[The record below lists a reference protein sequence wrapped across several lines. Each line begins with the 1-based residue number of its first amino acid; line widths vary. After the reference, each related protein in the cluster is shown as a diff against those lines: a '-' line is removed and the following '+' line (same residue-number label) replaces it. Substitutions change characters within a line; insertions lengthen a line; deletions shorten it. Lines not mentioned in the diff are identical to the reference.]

1 MASLVEISFPNV
13 VRDVAAALRPST
25 PDFSPA
31 EEWQLEAQTFYNG
44 KARAFIEAH
53 RSYSAFGAVRGLPL
67 RVAFFVQMRSPYGA
81 FARQNRKLLTGL
93 GFAYRVNDLEILHR
107 TVTKLRRQVL
117 LGRTT
122 PEALRESMVS
132 IGRTAGHD
140 LMRWL
145 HGQGF
150 NGMPD

>member
-53 RSYSAFGAVRGLPL
+53 RSYSSFGAVRGLPL
-67 RVAFFVQMRSPYGA
+67 RVAFFFQMRSPYGA

-150 NGMPD
+150 NGARD

>member
-13 VRDVAAALRPST
+13 VRDVAAVLRPS
-25 PDFSPA
+25 DRSDSPA
-31 EEWQLEAQTFYNG
+31 ETWQLEAQTFYNG

-53 RSYSAFGAVRGLPL
+53 RSYSSFGAVRGLPL

-122 PEALRESMVS
+122 PEALRESMKS
-132 IGRTAGHD
+132 IGRSSGDD

>member
-31 EEWQLEAQTFYNG
+31 EAWQLEAQTFYNG

-53 RSYSAFGAVRGLPL
+53 RSYAAFGTVRGFAL
-67 RVAFFVQMRSPYGA
+67 RVAFFFEMRSPYGA
-81 FARQNRKLLTGL
+81 FARQNRRLLTGL

-140 LMRWL
+140 MMRWL

>member
-1 MASLVEISFPNV
+1 MVSLVEISFPNV
-13 VRDVAAALRPST
+13 VRDIFAALRPPT
-25 PDFSPA
+25 PDLSPA
-31 EEWQLEAQTFYNG
+31 EVWQLEAQTFYNG

-53 RSYSAFGAVRGLPL
+53 RAYAAFGAVRGLPL

-81 FARQNRKLLTGL
+81 FVRRNRRLLNGL
-93 GFAYRVNDLEILHR
+93 RFDSRVNDLEILHR
-107 TVTKLRRQVL
+107 KVTKLRRQVL
-117 LGRTT
+117 LGRKTS
-122 PEALRESMVS
+122 EELRESMVS